1 MLFMDDI
8 LDEEDVLMI
17 FDEVEVKKLTFSNL
31 VLMKTTFPQFI
42 CRRAAENEFPTCT
55 CHRQLRMQ
63 NNTKDMY

>member
-17 FDEVEVKKLTFSNL
+17 FYEVEVKKLTFANL
-31 VLMKTTFPQFI
+31 VLMKTNFLQFI

-55 CHRQLRMQ
+55 CHGQLRMQ